1 MFGGCEERS
10 FRVNAVEVTWV
21 QLQIEMLLH
30 VCSGLLVVQDKNT
43 IMVKVIKCVRRSNDR
58 PHNPSRLFADSTGVP
73 PPPLEGTTSCL
84 PAAWF
89 VEVNSFCL

>member
-1 MFGGCEERS
+1 MYVVVYLLFKIR
-10 FRVNAVEVTWV
+10 NA
-21 QLQIEMLLH
+21 
-30 VCSGLLVVQDKNT
+30 

-89 VEVNSFCL
+89 VKVNSFCLWSSIPLSCGDANFNL